1 MPDQISNVAA
11 GTIMNIAISNDTG
24 VFSTHSKVRWRVC
37 WENELELAEH
47 IELSDFFRKTYGPT
61 GEFNAKP
68 FEGGRS
74 WAGARPELRVI
85 GYDANGIAA
94 HISALRRFI
103 KVGEV
108 DLLVAEL
115 GLYGVRPD
123 LEGLGITHSMRVM
136 YPLLQQLGVPFGFG
150 AVRQAL
156 QKHVTKLVGR
166 QGLATI
172 LPGVSVRSTR
182 PDIHLDLPPTRT
194 DHDLVVLVFPIGRPI
209 SEWPAGTMIDRNG
222 PEL

>member
-1 MPDQISNVAA
+1 
-11 GTIMNIAISNDTG
+11 MNIAIPNDTG
-24 VFSTHSKVRWRVC
+24 VLSTHSKVRWRVC
-37 WENELELAEH
+37 WESELQLAEH
-47 IELSDFFRKTYGPT
+47 LELSEFFRKTYGPT

-74 WAGARPELRVI
+74 WAGARPEVRVI
-85 GYDANGIAA
+85 GYDTHGVAA
-94 HISALRRFI
+94 HIGLLRRFI
-103 KVGEV
+103 KVGDV

-136 YPLLQQLGVPFGFG
+136 YPVVQQLGVPFGFG
-150 AVRQAL
+150 SVRPAL

-172 LPGVSVRSTR
+172 LSGVRVRSTL
-182 PDIHLDLPPTRT
+182 PDVHQDFPPTRT
-194 DHDLVVLVFPIGRPI
+194 DDDVLVLVFPIGRPM
-209 SEWPAGTMIDRNG
+209 SEWPAGTLIDRNG